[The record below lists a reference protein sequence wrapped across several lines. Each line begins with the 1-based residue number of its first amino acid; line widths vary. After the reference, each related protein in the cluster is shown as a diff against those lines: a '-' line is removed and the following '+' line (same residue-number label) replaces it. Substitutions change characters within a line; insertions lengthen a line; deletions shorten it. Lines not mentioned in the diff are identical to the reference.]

1 MSTPADIPVPAKQSG
16 SGSPLYRMERVIASL
31 TVAWVIILTT
41 YMIFQNHELSH
52 SSIYFLK
59 IILSLSGG
67 VMLATLPGFFDIN
80 YTIGGFSVRAAGGA
94 AAFVFIYTQSPNLP
108 ALQAEE
114 RQAPPSIQQEKRDS
128 GKSDRLSHNGGVP
141 LFVGVNITPGNFAAA
156 QASAIHNETTISA
169 NTVSG
174 LPGAQRISIGRA
186 ISADLVA
193 LASTVASYIRS
204 AASHVKWLL
213 DQAAAALRSAV
224 DRALGTLGNLL
235 GLDAASDENAPNLIS
250 VVTQDLLEPLDD
262 LLAPLTGPVTGTIG
276 GILVSVNELGSSLI
290 GGLTQT
296 VDGLVGVTDHTVGNL
311 LTGVQH
317 TTDTLLDTTDGLV
330 GGVTGLLN
338 ETTGGLT
345 SGLTAPVEQLTGGIT
360 GQVRDLS
367 NTAIPAVANTTSGVL
382 TSVNA
387 GVAKVTESLNAVT
400 PGIIAK
406 LDSDFADIANTD
418 GSALLG
424 GAIGNLDELPASLTT
439 VLGGATGALGPEFG
453 ERESRFGAANAHPV
467 GRLLGALPRLGSH
480 GGAECISGCDGHG
493 HGQGLV
499 GGLVAPTLRGA
510 LGGNGEGG
518 FLVGLTGGGSAGL
531 GASAGPSGG
540 LVGGLTGGAS
550 AVGDETGGPQ
560 QNGGLISST
569 VHTTGSIVG
578 GTLNSLKRK

>member
-1 MSTPADIPVPAKQSG
+1 
-16 SGSPLYRMERVIASL
+16 MERIIASL
-31 TVAWVIILTT
+31 TVAWVVVLTT

-114 RQAPPSIQQEKRDS
+114 AQTPPAIQQERPDA

-141 LFVGVNITPGNFAAA
+141 LFVGVNISPGSFATA
-156 QASAIHNETTISA
+156 QAPAMYNGTTISA
-169 NTVSG
+169 NAGPG
-174 LPGAQRISIGRA
+174 LAGAERISIGRA
-186 ISADLVA
+186 ISADVAA
-193 LASTVASYIRS
+193 LASTVASYIRR
-204 AASHVKWLL
+204 AASHVKRLL
-213 DQAAAALRSAV
+213 DQAATALRSTV
-224 DRALGTLGNLL
+224 DHVLGTLGNLL
-235 GLDAASDENAPNLIS
+235 GLEAASDEDAPRLIS

-262 LLAPLTGPVTGTIG
+262 LMTSLSGPVTGTIG

-296 VDGLVGVTDHTVGNL
+296 VDGLVGVTDRTVGNL

-317 TTDTLLDTTDGLV
+317 TTDTLLGSTEGLV

-338 ETTGGLT
+338 NTTGGLT
-345 SGLTAPVEQLTGGIT
+345 SGLAAPVEKLTGGIT

-367 NTAIPAVANTTSGVL
+367 NTAIPALSNTTSGVL

-387 GVAKVTESLNAVT
+387 GVAKVTEGLNAVT
-400 PGIIAK
+400 PGIVSK
-406 LDSDFADIANTD
+406 LNPEFADLPNAD
-418 GSALLG
+418 GSALLD
-424 GAIGNLDELPASLTT
+424 GAIGNLDAVPGSLTN
-439 VLGGATGALGPEFG
+439 VLAGMTGALGPEFD
-453 ERESRFGAANAHPV
+453 ERESRFGAASADPV
-467 GRLLGALPRLGSH
+467 GRLLGALPRLGPD

-493 HGQGLV
+493 HGRGQGLV

-518 FLVGLTGGGSAGL
+518 FLVGLTGG
-531 GASAGPSGG
+531 SAGPGASGGRGGG
-540 LVGGLTGGAS
+540 LVGGLVGGAS
-550 AVGDETGGPQ
+550 AGGDGPGAPH

-569 VHTTGSIVG
+569 VRTTGSIVG
-578 GTLNSLKRK
+578 GAVKSLKRK